1 MPRSEDRPG
10 SPDDWLSHARSD
22 LALAEISPPENV
34 MLEGLCFHAQQAVEK
49 AIKALLISYNL
60 EFPRTHNIGALL
72 DLLPDTVLVP
82 SEVEESVSLTAY
94 AVMTRYPGD
103 TEPVDTDEYIEAIRL
118 ANAVLKWVQ
127 QLLQ

>member
-60 EFPRTHNIGALL
+60 EFPRTHNIGAPL

-103 TEPVDTDEYIEAIRL
+103 TEPGILMSI
-118 ANAVLKWVQ
+118 
-127 QLLQ
+127 